1 MANIVHS
8 VGRRVRQ
15 LRVAARMTQEQL
27 AERADI
33 SVSFLSMI
41 ERGERAPHLETL
53 ERLARGLEIQLDALF
68 RDIEPVV
75 EE

>member
-1 MANIVHS
+1 MSNIVTS

-15 LRVAARMTQEQL
+15 LRNRAALTQEQL
-27 AERADI
+27 AERAQI

-53 ERLARGLEIQLDALF
+53 EKLAIALEVPVDLLF
-68 RDIEPVV
+68 RLDGELR
-75 EE
+75 